1 MATSRARSIGEASV
15 RGRDEAARSAQ
26 SLAIVA
32 ETFFVCAPRTCPTTP
47 TTPTTAL
54 AHVPNQAFPSS
65 HRRHSPTSR
74 SDTPTSRSRHVL
86 PFSQAVQ
93 AVPSNF
99 PSKAP
104 GNTTHQP
111 QDFPTSPLANR
122 PCPTRAPVPHYQG
135 PAQTE
140 PSTSPSRAR
149 GNAERQHQLRPFP
162 LSRARSRCL
171 SYARVACTSN
181 SRRHSHTQRSRDA
194 IPLRALSVGYAQFAP
209 LHLHP

>member
-1 MATSRARSIGEASV
+1 MRP
-15 RGRDEAARSAQ
+15 
-26 SLAIVA
+26 
-32 ETFFVCAPRTCPTTP
+32 PRTCPTTP

-162 LSRARSRCL
+162 LSRGLAPVAFRMHGLPALPIHVVTHTPSVHATPSPFVL
-171 SYARVACTSN
+171 SPSDTPSLPLSTS
-181 SRRHSHTQRSRDA
+181 TPEQ
-194 IPLRALSVGYAQFAP
+194 GTE
-209 LHLHP
+209 